1 MIACSIGLI
10 AFTTVGQTR
19 DQTGEMLADTLE
31 PVAVVR
37 LSGVGFRKVLLERN
51 ELLECRELAISK
63 DKRLRLMEMRVDVKN
78 SQIGDFELIRET
90 HTRQVKSLKRMVWK
104 KNFEIWGWR
113 VLSGVL
119 VFKILRSTG

>member
-1 MIACSIGLI
+1 MPSMA
-10 AFTTVGQTR
+10 
-19 DQTGEMLADTLE
+19 ADTLE
-31 PVAVVR
+31 PQSIATVR

-63 DKRLRLMEMRVDVKN
+63 DKRLRLMQMRVDVKN

-90 HTRQVKSLKRMVWK
+90 QAKQVKTLKRIVYK

-113 VLSGVL
+113 VLNGVL
-119 VFKILRSTG
+119 VFQMIK